1 LLFAF
6 LIFFAEINSSS
17 ICTDI
22 QRDKEI
28 WWKQTSTEKE
38 TSRETQTGRQTESKN
53 LIYYKLE
60 ILSSPLSPM
69 LNAFELHYF
78 CQCI

>member
-6 LIFFAEINSSS
+6 LIFFFFAEINSSS

-38 TSRETQTGRQTESKN
+38 TNRETQTGRQTESKKSN
-53 LIYYKLE
+53 LL
-60 ILSSPLSPM
+60 
-69 LNAFELHYF
+69 
-78 CQCI
+78 